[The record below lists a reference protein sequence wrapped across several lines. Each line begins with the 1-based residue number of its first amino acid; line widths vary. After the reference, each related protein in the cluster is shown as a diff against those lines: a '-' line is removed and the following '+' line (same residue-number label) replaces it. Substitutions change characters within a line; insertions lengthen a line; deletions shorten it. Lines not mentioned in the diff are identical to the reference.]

1 MTAEPT
7 NLAIGMIGTK
17 FMGRAHANAWSQVTR
32 FFDPALT
39 PVMHTVAG
47 RDAAATTDFA
57 ARWGWQHAT
66 TDVTALITDPAIELV
81 DICTPNHVHAEAAI
95 GALEARKHVACEKP
109 LAHTLTD
116 AAAMTAA
123 AHRAAAHGVRT
134 FVWFSYR
141 RVPAIALARALVRQG
156 RLGAIRHVR
165 AIYLQQWGIGA
176 DDVWRFDATV
186 AGSGAL
192 GDIAAHIV
200 DAVQFVT
207 GEKVQR
213 IAGSLMRT
221 YVPSHSVDDAVLFL
235 GELDGGATAS
245 FEATRFATGH
255 HNAHGFEIHGE
266 HGALRFRFDQMGRLD
281 VYDATTE
288 RAVRGWTTIEV
299 CDGEAGQAQLSRAL
313 QHVLGEGHL
322 DLGWGNAEDR
332 SVRRLDGADAG
343 VGLCAGQSPP
353 EQCAQGHDEDGDD
366 PAEPGPRAN
375 RRVRGDSEHGIH
387 PGRCRAAAACG
398 RQLTVAAISA
408 TSTAARR
415 SAEVAA
421 ASSTVCTCS
430 AAAKSGMGATSAA
443 SGRPASASRMS
454 AAWWVNVC
462 S

>member
-299 CDGEAGQAQLSRAL
+299 CDGEAGHPWVGAWWPPGHPIGYEHTFTHQAADILEALAGRPDEALVAPMPDFAAAL
-313 QHVLGEGHL
+313 QVQTVLE
-322 DLGWGNAEDR
+322 AAAT
-332 SVRRLDGADAG
+332 S
-343 VGLCAGQSPP
+343 
-353 EQCAQGHDEDGDD
+353 
-366 PAEPGPRAN
+366 AN
-375 RRVRGDSEHGIH
+375 RR
-387 PGRCRAAAACG
+387 AA
-398 RQLTVAAISA
+398 V
-408 TSTAARR
+408 
-415 SAEVAA
+415 EVAEIA
-421 ASSTVCTCS
+421 ATVS
-430 AAAKSGMGATSAA
+430 
-443 SGRPASASRMS
+443 
-454 AAWWVNVC
+454 
-462 S
+462 